1 MVKIIFK
8 PTNEETFEV
17 EYDLAQYKTVSDM
30 KNVVAKRVNETND
43 KIKFIFKGK
52 VYLIQA
58 KSLRT
63 SRQLNH

>member
-17 EYDLAQYKTVSDM
+17 EYDLAQYKTVGDM

-52 VYLIQA
+52 IALIQA
-58 KSLRT
+58 KS
-63 SRQLNH
+63 SRMNRLSNH

>member
-8 PTNEETFEV
+8 PTNEETFEI

-52 VYLIQA
+52 VNLI
-58 KSLRT
+58 
-63 SRQLNH
+63 